1 MTKAIYPG
9 SFDPI
14 TFGHLDIIRRASR
27 IFDRIVVATT
37 DHYLKEHIFPME
49 KRVELIRECVKD
61 MPNVEVAVFGGLLV
75 KFAAEIGA
83 SVIVRGLREAADFEN
98 EFQMAVM
105 NKLQEDGIE
114 TIFLASSAAY
124 FFISSSLIREVA
136 SFGGDLSK
144 VVPSIV
150 ADEIRAMYKSEGKSQ

>member
-27 IFDRIVVATT
+27 IFDGVVVATT
-37 DHYLKEHIFPME
+37 DHYLKEHIFPLD
-49 KRVELIRECVKD
+49 KRVAIIRECVKEF
-61 MPNVEVAVFGGLLV
+61 PNVDVAVFSGLLV
-75 KFAAEIGA
+75 KFASEVGA
-83 SVIVRGLREAADFEN
+83 KVIIRGLREAADFEN

-136 SFGGDLSK
+136 SLDGDLSK
-144 VVPSIV
+144 VVPQIV
-150 ADEIRAMYKSEGKSQ
+150 ADEIRAIYKGDGKTG